1 MGLKE
6 SKPDVRDY
14 KCLEGKSQ
22 LQPCLR
28 FKVITLIFSLKSA
41 SLNDSPRDE
50 KCWSEVQRTQMNL
63 NL

>member
-1 MGLKE
+1 MGLKK

-14 KCLEGKSQ
+14 KWLEGKSQ
-22 LQPCLR
+22 LQSCLR
-28 FKVITLIFSLKSA
+28 FKVIILIFSLKSA

-50 KCWSEVQRTQMNL
+50 KRWSEAQRTQMNL